1 MKSVSAL
8 VLLACLGLTACG
20 GGDQRSTE
28 TPSDAIEEYAGP
40 GTVKLPGQVTDPSGS
55 AVSPGAGTV
64 VLLYFWM
71 PVSDH
76 QETMDDLLF
85 LASIAGPELMI
96 LPVQPDADSRNF
108 AQTLVNQLDISL
120 PVNLADGEVMET
132 IGADVLPSTLL
143 LRPDGSI
150 SRATG
155 FGGPARLL
163 GTTATG
169 D

>member
-1 MKSVSAL
+1 MKSVSTL
-8 VLLACLGLTACG
+8 VLLAFLGLMACD
-20 GGDQRSTE
+20 GGDP
-28 TPSDAIEEYAGP
+28 PSMEDPSGDIGGSAGP
-40 GTVKLPGQVTDPSGS
+40 GTVQLPGQVTDPSGVP
-55 AVSPGAGTV
+55 VSPGAGTV

-76 QETMDDLLF
+76 QETMDDLAF
-85 LASIAGPELMI
+85 LASVAGPDLI
-96 LPVQPDADSRNF
+96 TLPVQPDAGSRNF

-120 PVNLADGEVMET
+120 PVYLADGEVLEA
-132 IGADVLPSTLL
+132 IGADILPSTLL

-150 SRATG
+150 SRTSG

-163 GTTATG
+163 GTTTTG